1 MRQSHRFGITLK
13 DAPKDA
19 QNAAHRLLLR
29 AGYIRQVA
37 AGVYVI
43 MPYLLRVL
51 NKLAGLCR
59 VELNARR
66 FEELALP
73 LLLPRT
79 FWEEP
84 KTGQTCA
91 HVENPVFTFKDRRGS
106 ILGIGAGCG
115 QVLAALAVKEIRS
128 YKDLPKGVFQIEKHV
143 YDDLGPRTALFNDR
157 EFLALDAFSFDADET
172 GAEASYQTVAAAFDA
187 VCRQAGLSYR
197 RVEADLGAEAACGRH
212 AFVALAGSGDETI
225 VVCDACRYAATGRAG
240 RSRLEEFPQD
250 ATLKPMEAVHGRGLI
265 GVGPLAEFLGIPVW
279 KTTKT
284 LLFQAD
290 DRVVAVMVRGDCD
303 VNEPKVRQHLNCR
316 ELTLASPEVIR
327 ELTGAEVG
335 YAGGVGLPDSVIVLA
350 DHFTR
355 DRVNFE
361 CGANRTDYHNINVN
375 WGRDLPLPTF
385 GDFKT
390 AQPGE
395 FCARCNQ
402 GRLRQTLG
410 IGIASLAQLGPSA
423 SARSPLAYQ
432 DKAGALRPVFRGSY
446 RLNLSR
452 LAAAVVEQHHDDAGI
467 RWPAAVAPFQ
477 VHLIGLNLEDEAIR
491 NEAEKI
497 YRQLLE
503 EKFDVLFDD
512 RDARAGEKFSDSDL
526 LGIPLR
532 LTLSKRTSQEG
543 KLELKL
549 RTSPQSELVTI
560 EEALKSVRA
569 SCQQDLESG
578 PPLSQP

>member
-13 DAPKDA
+13 EAPKDA
-19 QNAAHRLLLR
+19 QTAAHKLLLR
-29 AGYIRQVA
+29 AGYIRPA
-37 AGVYVI
+37 APGLHVI

-51 NKLAGLCR
+51 KRLARMFR
-59 VELNARR
+59 VELNARW

-73 LLLPRT
+73 MLQPRML
-79 FWEEP
+79 WDEP
-84 KTGQTCA
+84 ETKEQSAQSDGA
-91 HVENPVFTFKDRRGS
+91 VFTFKDRRGN
-106 ILGIGAGCG
+106 ILGIGAAGG
-115 QVLAALAVKEIRS
+115 PLLAAVAGKEIRS
-128 YKDLPKGVFQIEKHV
+128 YKDLPRRIFQIEKQV
-143 YDDLGPRTALFNDR
+143 CDDLDSRSALFNDR
-157 EFLALDAFSFDADET
+157 EFLALDAFSLDADET
-172 GAEASYQTVAAAFDA
+172 AAEASYQTVTAAFDA

-197 RVEADLGAEAACGRH
+197 CVEADPGAEAACGRH
-212 AFVALAGSGDETI
+212 AFVALADSGDQTLLI
-225 VVCDACRYAATGRAG
+225 CDACGYAATQIAA
-240 RSRLEEFPQD
+240 RSRLDVFPQD
-250 ATLKPMEAVHGRGLI
+250 AAMKPMEALHGPGLI
-265 GVGPLAEFLGIPVW
+265 GVGPLAEFIGIPVW

-303 VNEPKVRQHLNCR
+303 VNEEKVKRQLKCR
-316 ELTLASPEVIR
+316 ELTLASAQVIR

-335 YAGGVGLPDSVIVLA
+335 YAGGVGLPDRIIVLA

-355 DRVNFE
+355 ERVNFE

-385 GDFKT
+385 GDFKA

-395 FCARCNQ
+395 LCARCDQ
-402 GRLRQTLG
+402 GRLRQARG
-410 IGIASLAQLGPSA
+410 IGIGSLSQLGPSA
-423 SARSPLAYQ
+423 SAKSPLAYQ
-432 DKAGALRPVFRGSY
+432 GKAGTSQPVWMGSY
-446 RLNLSR
+446 RMNLNR

-477 VHLIGLNLEDEAIR
+477 VHLIGLNLEDEGVR
-491 NEAEKI
+491 NEAERI

-503 EKFDVLFDD
+503 EKLDVLFDD

-532 LTLSKRTSQEG
+532 LTLSKRTAKEG

-549 RTSPQSELVTI
+549 RASPQSELVTPADAL
-560 EEALKSVRA
+560 EAVRTG
-569 SCQQDLESG
+569 CQPEPERL
-578 PPLSQP
+578 PPP

>member
-19 QNAAHRLLLR
+19 QSPAQRLLLR
-29 AGYIRQVA
+29 AGYIRQAA

-51 NKLAGLCR
+51 NKLAQMCR
-59 VELNARR
+59 VELNACG

-73 LLLPRT
+73 LLQPRT

-84 KTGQTCA
+84 ETGETGGHAQGA
-91 HVENPVFTFKDRRGS
+91 VYTFRDRRGS
-106 ILGIGAGCG
+106 NLGIGAGG
-115 QVLAALAVKEIRS
+115 DQVLAAVAAKEIRS
-128 YKDLPKGVFQIEKHV
+128 YKDLPKGVFQIEKQV
-143 YDDLGPRTALFNDR
+143 RDDPGPRTALFNDR
-157 EFLALDAFSFDADET
+157 EFLSLDAFSFDADQT
-172 GAEASYQTVAAAFDA
+172 GAGASYQTVGAAFDA
-187 VCRQAGLSYR
+187 VCRLAGLSYR
-197 RVEADLGAEAACGRH
+197 RGEADLGAEAACNRH
-212 AFVALAGSGDETI
+212 ALVALADSGDDAI
-225 VVCDACRYAATGRAG
+225 VVCDACGYAATAHAG
-240 RSRLEEFPQD
+240 RSRLEVFPQE
-250 ATLKPMEAVHGRGLI
+250 ATMKAMQAVHGPGLI

-284 LLFQAD
+284 LVFQAD

-303 VNEPKVRQHLNCR
+303 VNEPKVQQHLNCR
-316 ELTLASPEVIR
+316 ELTLASPEVVR

-335 YAGGVGLPDSVIVLA
+335 YAGGIGLPDSVIVLA
-350 DHFTR
+350 DYFTR
-355 DRVNFE
+355 ERVNFE

-375 WGRDLPLPTF
+375 WERDLPMPTF

-390 AQPGE
+390 ARTGE
-395 FCARCNQ
+395 LCARCDH
-402 GRLRQTLG
+402 GRLRQTRG
-410 IGIASLAQLGPSA
+410 IGIGSLAQLGASA
-423 SARSPLAYQ
+423 SAQSALAYQ
-432 DKAGALRPVFRGSY
+432 DKAGAPQPVFRGFY

-452 LAAAVVEQHHDDAGI
+452 LAGAVVEQHHDEAGI
-467 RWPAAVAPFQ
+467 RWPSAVAPFQ
-477 VHLIGLNLEDEAIR
+477 VHLIGLNLEDEALR
-491 NEAEKI
+491 SEAEKL

-532 LTLSKRTSQEG
+532 LTLSKRTLKEG

-549 RTSPQSELVTI
+549 RARPGSELVTPAD
-560 EEALKSVRA
+560 ALSAVR
-569 SCQQDLESG
+569 SNCQRG
-578 PPLSQP
+578 PEGRSSLSPL

>member
-19 QNAAHRLLLR
+19 QNAAYKLLLR
-29 AGYIRQVA
+29 AGYIRQAA

-51 NKLAGLCR
+51 NRLARLCR

-73 LLLPRT
+73 LLQPRM

-84 KTGQTCA
+84 ERAEKSAPIDG
-91 HVENPVFTFKDRRGS
+91 PVFTFKDRRGS
-106 ILGIGAGCG
+106 ILGIGAGGG
-115 QVLAALAVKEIRS
+115 QVLAAVTAKEIRS
-128 YKDLPKGVFQIEKHV
+128 YKDLPKGVFQIGKQV
-143 YDDLGPRTALFNDR
+143 CDDLGPRTALYNDR
-157 EFLALDAFSFDADET
+157 EFLALDAFSFDADEA
-172 GAEASYQTVAAAFDA
+172 GAAASHRTVAGAFDA
-187 VCRQAGLSYR
+187 VCRQAELSYR
-197 RVEADLGAEAACGRH
+197 CAEADLGPEAACGRY
-212 AFVALAGSGDETI
+212 ALVAPADSGDETL
-225 VVCDACRYAATGRAG
+225 VVCDACGYAAAGPSG
-240 RSRLEEFPQD
+240 RSRLEVFPQD
-250 ATLKPMEAVHGRGLI
+250 AAMEPMQAAHGPGFV

-290 DRVVAVMVRGDCD
+290 ERVVAVMVRGDCD
-303 VNEPKVRQHLNCR
+303 VNEQKVRRHLNCR
-316 ELTLASPEVIR
+316 ELTLASPHVIR

-335 YAGGVGLPDSVIVLA
+335 YAGGVGLPGSVMVLA
-350 DHFTR
+350 DDFTR

-395 FCARCNQ
+395 FCARCDS
-402 GRLRQTLG
+402 GRLRQTRG
-410 IGIASLAQLGPSA
+410 IGIGSLAQLGPSA
-423 SARSPLAYQ
+423 SAKSPLSYQ
-432 DKAGALRPVFRGSY
+432 GKAGAPRPVFMGSY

-452 LAAAVVEQHHDDAGI
+452 LAAAVAEQHHDDAGI

-477 VHLIGLNLEDEAIR
+477 VHLIGLNLEEEAIR
-491 NEAEKI
+491 NEAEKV

-512 RDARAGEKFSDSDL
+512 RDVRAGEKFSDSDL
-526 LGIPLR
+526 LGLPLR
-532 LTLSKRTSQEG
+532 LTLSKRTSKEG

-549 RTSPQSELVTI
+549 RTSSQSEWVTPN
-560 EEALKSVRA
+560 EALMIVRTSFPA
-569 SCQQDLESG
+569 KLIK
-578 PPLSQP
+578 P